1 MRWTRPDGGMYVWL
15 RCPDEVETGP
25 ESRFM
30 QACMREGV
38 LYVPGQFCYE
48 RKPAPRRRITK
59 RACATASPPRPAA
72 GSRAPPRPRR
82 PGGNA
87 DAEDRA
93 AIVCGMQGVKRE
105 SATMAADRKPYVVGI
120 VGGSASG
127 KSAFVRDLGARL
139 PAGTSSLVSQ
149 DNYYRRLEEQERDPS
164 GQANFDLPTSFHR
177 DCSSPTSGP
186 DPWRNRHAQRVHLQ
200 SSPAASAS
208 ITIPPADVILVEGLF
223 LLHYEEIRALLDL
236 RVFVEAKD
244 EICKARRL
252 KRDALE
258 RGYPMEHVEYKWTAH
273 VLPAYQQFILPYRDE
288 AHIIVTNHVNY
299 DKGLEVVAHHV
310 LAKLAERAESTS

>member
-1 MRWTRPDGGMYVWL
+1 
-15 RCPDEVETGP
+15 
-25 ESRFM
+25 
-30 QACMREGV
+30 
-38 LYVPGQFCYE
+38 
-48 RKPAPRRRITK
+48 
-59 RACATASPPRPAA
+59 
-72 GSRAPPRPRR
+72 
-82 PGGNA
+82 
-87 DAEDRA
+87 
-93 AIVCGMQGVKRE
+93 
-105 SATMAADRKPYVVGI
+105 MAADRKPYVVGI

-177 DCSSPTSGP
+177 DCFFTDLGALIRGETVT
-186 DPWRNRHAQRVHLQ
+186 RNEYTFNHRQR
-200 SSPAASAS
+200 PGAS